1 MIVGKSQLVLKR
13 KPYRATV
20 MGHCSEHK
28 DLDFFFLWFPEWGH
42 SLKLQVEKDELCRQF
57 RRSCSGKAV

>member
-28 DLDFFFLWFPEWGH
+28 DLDFFFPMVSRVGPFIEIA
-42 SLKLQVEKDELCRQF
+42 
-57 RRSCSGKAV
+57 SGER